1 MAVKG
6 KGFYIWKVLECEKG
20 DANAI
25 ASLAQKAGY
34 THVLIKAADGNHSY
48 NVDSTSGADLV
59 APVVNALHGRGIQ
72 AYIWHYVYGYDP
84 QGEAR
89 IAVQRVRELKADGY
103 VIDAE
108 AEYSQ
113 AGRDAAARQ
122 FMSALRASLPNFPI
136 ALSSYRYPSYHPL
149 LPWQAF
155 LEKCDYNMP
164 QVYWMQNHNPG
175 DQLIR
180 SVREFQ
186 ALTPYRPIVPTGAA
200 FTERGWS
207 PTVDD
212 VIEFLQ
218 TTQSL
223 NLTGANFWEWAN
235 CRQYLPKVWDA
246 IQNYPWTTV
255 PVPKDITQQY
265 IDALNTHDPIKVEAL
280 YNPTAVY
287 VTARRTYQ
295 SAAALRA
302 WLDDFFHNVL
312 PNATFSLTSFNGS
325 GSSRHFTWTAKSSAG
340 NVSNGSDTFGLVNGR
355 IAYHFST
362 YTVTK

>member
-1 MAVKG
+1 MTVKG
-6 KGFYIWKVLECEKG
+6 KGFYIWKVLECEQG
-20 DANAI
+20 DVNAI
-25 ASLAQKAGY
+25 ANVAQKAGLS
-34 THVLIKAADGNHSY
+34 HVLVKAADGNHTY
-48 NVDSTSGADLV
+48 NVNSSTNLDLV
-59 APVVNALHGRGIQ
+59 PPLVNALHARGIQ

-84 QGEAR
+84 LGEAR
-89 IAVQRVRELKADGY
+89 IAIQRVQECHADGY

-113 AGRDAAARQ
+113 SGRDAAARQ

-149 LPWQAF
+149 LPWGAF

-164 QVYWMQNHNPG
+164 QVYWMQNHNAG

-186 ALTPYRPIVPTGAA
+186 ALTPYRPIIPTGSA
-200 FTERGWS
+200 FTEGGWS

-212 VIEFLQ
+212 VVEFMQ

-223 NLTGANFWEWAN
+223 NLTGANFWEWSN
-235 CRQYLPKVWDA
+235 CRQYLPALWDA
-246 IQNYPWTTV
+246 IQTYPWSTT
-255 PVPKDITQQY
+255 PLPKDITQQY

-280 YNPTAVY
+280 YNPTAVH
-287 VTARRTYQ
+287 VNAQRTIQ
-295 SAAALRA
+295 GAAALHA
-302 WLDDFFHNVL
+302 WFYSFLHDTL
-312 PNATFSLTSFNGS
+312 PNAVFTLSSFNGT
-325 GSSRHFTWTAKSSAG
+325 GNSRHFTWTAKSSLG
-340 NVSNGSDTFGLVNGR
+340 SVTNGSDTFGLVGGR

-362 YTVTK
+362 FTVTK

>member
-1 MAVKG
+1 MAVKA

-25 ASLAQKAGY
+25 ASVAQKAGY
-34 THVLIKAADGNHSY
+34 THVLIKAADGNHTY
-48 NVDSTSGADLV
+48 NVDSTTGADLV
-59 APVVNALHGRGIQ
+59 APVVRALHARGIQ

-84 QGEAR
+84 LGEAR
-89 IAVQRVRELKADGY
+89 IAIQRVRELNADGY

-113 AGRDAAARQ
+113 AGRATAASQ

-164 QVYWMQNHNPG
+164 QVYWEQNHNPG

-186 ALTPYRPIVPTGAA
+186 AITPFRPIVPTGSAYTA
-200 FTERGWS
+200 GSWA

-212 VIEFLQ
+212 VVEFLQ
-218 TTQSL
+218 TAQSL
-223 NLTGANFWEWAN
+223 NLSGANFWEWSN
-235 CRQYLPKVWDA
+235 CRKYLSSVWNA
-246 IQNYPWTTV
+246 IQNYPWSTV
-255 PVPKDITQQY
+255 PPPKDITQQY

-280 YNPTAVY
+280 YNPTAVH
-287 VTARRTYQ
+287 VDALRTVQ
-295 SAAALRA
+295 GSAALRS
-302 WLDDFFHNVL
+302 WFDDFFRNTL
-312 PNATFSLTSFNGS
+312 PNAVFTLTSFGGEGN
-325 GSSRHFTWTAKSSAG
+325 SRHFTWAAKSSVG
-340 NVSNGSDTFGLVNGR
+340 GVSNGRDTFGLVDGR

-362 YTVTK
+362 FTVTK